1 MPSLLLPSV
10 AVITADPP
18 AATAAGAVGLL
29 AIAAA
34 AAIQARAVRGARRH
48 RLQEICREQGMPERY
63 DEIVDASETVAFFA
77 ASVVTMATAGATIL
91 AALRWIVP
99 SASPARAAAVAA
111 GFTGVLWLLLVVMP
125 MVVTRLAGPVIAVRS
140 WWFWRGVIGVGRP
153 VMAIIGRLATL
164 VGRVTGHREVP
175 PTDEQLQDELR
186 LVVDEAHRDGRL
198 QSSARD
204 MIEGVIDL
212 GEVKVSQIMTNR
224 TDMIILSVGL
234 SFDEVVRH
242 AAECGHSRIP
252 MWEDSPDN
260 IIGMLHTR
268 ELLTELS
275 RKDAE
280 RPDLRT
286 LLRAP
291 FFVPES
297 KSVQKLLREF
307 QQTHTHMALVTNEF
321 GGVAGLVTIE
331 DVLEEIVGEI
341 ADEHDEDTTDGFR
354 IIDEGVAEARAQV
367 RLEEVNERLNLQL
380 PEEAD
385 FETIGGLVFHL
396 AGRIPSIGEAFESDG
411 VRLQVLGATR
421 RRIDWVRIERLPEPA
436 AG

>member
-1 MPSLLLPSV
+1 MPLLFVLPV
-10 AVITADPP
+10 AAIIANPP
-18 AATAAGAVGLL
+18 AATAGAVGLL

-34 AAIQARAVRGARRH
+34 AAIQARAIRGARRH

-63 DEIVDASETVAFFA
+63 DEIVDASETVAFFS

-91 AALRWIVP
+91 AALRWIV
-99 SASPARAAAVAA
+99 SAGSPTQAAVVAMA
-111 GFTGVLWLLLVVMP
+111 FTAVLWVLLVVMP

-140 WWFWRGVIGVGRP
+140 WWFWRGLISVARP
-153 VMAIIGRLATL
+153 VMVLIGRLAMF
-164 VGRVTGHREVP
+164 VGRLVGHREDQL
-175 PTDEQLQDELR
+175 TDEELQDELR

-198 QSSARD
+198 QASARD

-212 GEVKVSQIMTNR
+212 GDVKVSQIMTNR
-224 TDMIILSVGL
+224 TDMLTLSVSL
-234 SFDEVVRH
+234 SFDDIVRE
-242 AAECGHSRIP
+242 AAESGHSRIP
-252 MWEDSPDN
+252 IWEDSPDN

-275 RKDAE
+275 RKDAD

-307 QQTHTHMALVTNEF
+307 QQTRTHMALVTNEF

-341 ADEHDEDTTDGFR
+341 ADEHDEDTADGFR
-354 IIDEGVAEARAQV
+354 IIDDGIAEARAQV

-396 AGRIPSIGEAFESDG
+396 AGRIPSVGEAFESDG

>member
-1 MPSLLLPSV
+1 MMHPVFLPT
-10 AVITADPP
+10 AAITADPP
-18 AATAAGAVGLL
+18 AATTAALVGLL
-29 AIAAA
+29 AVAAA

-63 DEIVDASETVAFFA
+63 DEIIDASETVAFLS
-77 ASVVTMATAGATIL
+77 ASVVTVATALATIL
-91 AALRWIVP
+91 AAILWVVP
-99 SASPARAAAVAA
+99 SSTPAGAAARAAA
-111 GFTGVLWLLLVVMP
+111 FTSVLWMLLVVAP
-125 MVVTRLAGPVIAVRS
+125 MVVTRLAGPSIAVGS
-140 WWFWRGVIGVGRP
+140 WGFWRGVVGLANP
-153 VMAIIGRLATL
+153 VMAAVGRLAWL
-164 VGRVTGHREVP
+164 VGRIVGHREEP
-175 PTDEQLQDELR
+175 LTNEELQDELR

-198 QSSARD
+198 QASARD

-212 GEVKVSQIMTNR
+212 GDVKVSQIMTNR
-224 TDMIILSVGL
+224 TDMMTLSVGL
-234 SFDEVVRH
+234 SFDEVVRE
-242 AAECGHSRIP
+242 AAESGHSRIP
-252 MWEDSPDN
+252 IWEDSPDN

-275 RKDAE
+275 RQDAE

-286 LLRAP
+286 LLRSP

-331 DVLEEIVGEI
+331 DALEEIVGEI
-341 ADEHDEDTTDGFR
+341 ADEHDEDTADGLR
-354 IIDEGVAEARAQV
+354 IITDGVAEARAQV
-367 RLEEVNERLNLQL
+367 RLEEINERLGLKL

-385 FETIGGLVFHL
+385 FATIGGLVFHL
-396 AGRIPSIGEAFESDG
+396 AGRIPSIGEAFDSDG

-421 RRIDWVRIERLPEPA
+421 RRIDWVRIERLPEPV

>member
-1 MPSLLLPSV
+1 MPLLFVLPV
-10 AVITADPP
+10 AAIIANPP
-18 AATAAGAVGLL
+18 AATAGAVGLL

-34 AAIQARAVRGARRH
+34 AAIQARAIRGARRH

-63 DEIVDASETVAFFA
+63 DEIVDASETVAFFS

-91 AALRWIVP
+91 AALRWIV
-99 SASPARAAAVAA
+99 SAGSPTQAAVLAMA
-111 GFTGVLWLLLVVMP
+111 FTAVLWVLLVVMP

-140 WWFWRGVIGVGRP
+140 WWFWRGLISVARP
-153 VMAIIGRLATL
+153 LMVLIGRLAMF
-164 VGRVTGHREVP
+164 VGRLVGHREDQL
-175 PTDEQLQDELR
+175 TDEELQDELR

-198 QSSARD
+198 QASARD

-212 GEVKVSQIMTNR
+212 GDVKVSQIMTNR
-224 TDMIILSVGL
+224 TDMLTLSVSL
-234 SFDEVVRH
+234 SFDDIVRE
-242 AAECGHSRIP
+242 AAESGHSRIP
-252 MWEDSPDN
+252 IWEDSPDN

-275 RKDAE
+275 RKDAD

-307 QQTHTHMALVTNEF
+307 QQTRTHMALVTNEF

-341 ADEHDEDTTDGFR
+341 ADEHDEDTADGFR
-354 IIDEGVAEARAQV
+354 IIDDGIAEARAQV

-396 AGRIPSIGEAFESDG
+396 AGRIPSVGEAFESDG

>member
-1 MPSLLLPSV
+1 
-10 AVITADPP
+10 
-18 AATAAGAVGLL
+18 
-29 AIAAA
+29 
-34 AAIQARAVRGARRH
+34 
-48 RLQEICREQGMPERY
+48 
-63 DEIVDASETVAFFA
+63 
-77 ASVVTMATAGATIL
+77 VT
-91 AALRWIVP
+91 
-99 SASPARAAAVAA
+99 
-111 GFTGVLWLLLVVMP
+111 
-125 MVVTRLAGPVIAVRS
+125 
-140 WWFWRGVIGVGRP
+140 
-153 VMAIIGRLATL
+153 
-164 VGRVTGHREVP
+164 
-175 PTDEQLQDELR
+175 
-186 LVVDEAHRDGRL
+186 
-198 QSSARD
+198 
-204 MIEGVIDL
+204 
-212 GEVKVSQIMTNR
+212 
-224 TDMIILSVGL
+224 LSVGL
-234 SFDEVVRH
+234 SFDEVVRE
-242 AAECGHSRIP
+242 AAESGHSRIP
-252 MWEDSPDN
+252 IWEDSPDN

-331 DVLEEIVGEI
+331 DALEEIVGEI
-341 ADEHDEDTTDGFR
+341 ADEHDEDTSDGLR
-354 IIDEGVAEARAQV
+354 ILSESVAEARAQV
-367 RLEEVNERLNLQL
+367 RLEEINERLDLRL

-396 AGRIPSIGEAFESDG
+396 AGRIPSIGEAFDSDG

>member
-1 MPSLLLPSV
+1 
-10 AVITADPP
+10 
-18 AATAAGAVGLL
+18 
-29 AIAAA
+29 
-34 AAIQARAVRGARRH
+34 
-48 RLQEICREQGMPERY
+48 MPERY
-63 DEIVDASETVAFFA
+63 DEIVDASETVAFLSV
-77 ASVVTMATAGATIL
+77 SVVTVATAGATVL
-91 AALRWIVP
+91 AALRWVVP
-99 SASPARAAAVAA
+99 SATPTAAALNAA
-111 GFTGVLWLLLVVMP
+111 VFTAILWVFLVVVP
-125 MVVTRLAGPVIAVRS
+125 MVATRLAGPSIAVRS
-140 WWFWRGVIGVGRP
+140 WGFWRGVVG
-153 VMAIIGRLATL
+153 LAKPLMGIVSKLAWL
-164 VGRVTGHREVP
+164 VGRIVGHREEP
-175 PTDEQLQDELR
+175 PTDEELQDELR
-186 LVVDEAHRDGRL
+186 LVVDEAHREGRL
-198 QSSARD
+198 QASARD

-224 TDMIILSVGL
+224 TDMVTLSVAL
-234 SFDEVVRH
+234 SFDEVVRE
-242 AAECGHSRIP
+242 AAESGHSRIP
-252 MWEDSPDN
+252 IWEDSPDN

-331 DVLEEIVGEI
+331 DALEEIVGEI
-341 ADEHDEDTTDGFR
+341 ADEHDEDTADGLR
-354 IIDEGVAEARAQV
+354 ILSEGVAEARAQV
-367 RLEEVNERLNLQL
+367 RLEEVNERLDLRL

-411 VRLQVLGATR
+411 VRLLVLGATR

>member
-1 MPSLLLPSV
+1 MSPFALI
-10 AVITADPP
+10 AADPP
-18 AATAAGAVGLL
+18 AAATAGTVGLL

-63 DEIVDASETVAFFA
+63 DEIVDASETVAFLS
-77 ASVVTMATAGATIL
+77 ASVVTVATAGATML
-91 AALRWIVP
+91 AALRWVVP
-99 SASPARAAAVAA
+99 SSSPARAAVTAAV
-111 GFTGVLWLLLVVMP
+111 FTALLWMLLVVVP
-125 MVVTRLAGPVIAVRS
+125 MVVTRLAGPSIAVKS
-140 WWFWRGVIGVGRP
+140 WGFWRGVVGSATP
-153 VMAIIGRLATL
+153 LVAVVGRLALL
-164 VGRVTGHREVP
+164 VGRIVGHREEP
-175 PTDEQLQDELR
+175 PTEEELQDELR
-186 LVVDEAHRDGRL
+186 LVVDEAHREGRL
-198 QSSARD
+198 QASARD

-224 TDMIILSVGL
+224 TDMITLSVAL
-234 SFDEVVRH
+234 SFDEVVRE
-242 AAECGHSRIP
+242 AAESGHSRIP
-252 MWEDSPDN
+252 IWEDSPDN

-275 RKDAE
+275 KQVAD

-331 DVLEEIVGEI
+331 DALEEIVGEI
-341 ADEHDEDTTDGFR
+341 ADEHDEDTTDGMR
-354 IIDEGVAEARAQV
+354 ILGEGVAEARAQV
-367 RLEEVNERLNLQL
+367 RLEEVNERLDLQL

-421 RRIDWVRIERLPEPA
+421 RRIDWVRIERLPELA
-436 AG
+436 AD

>member
-1 MPSLLLPSV
+1 MMHPVFLPT
-10 AVITADPP
+10 AAITADPP
-18 AATAAGAVGLL
+18 AATTAALVGLL
-29 AIAAA
+29 AVAAA

-63 DEIVDASETVAFFA
+63 DEIIDASETVAFLS
-77 ASVVTMATAGATIL
+77 ASVVTVATALATIL
-91 AALRWIVP
+91 AAILWVVP
-99 SASPARAAAVAA
+99 SSTPAGAAARAAA
-111 GFTGVLWLLLVVMP
+111 FTSVLWMLLVVAP
-125 MVVTRLAGPVIAVRS
+125 MVVTWLAGPSIAVSS
-140 WWFWRGVIGVGRP
+140 WGFWRGVVGLANP
-153 VMAIIGRLATL
+153 VMAAVGRLSWL
-164 VGRVTGHREVP
+164 VGRIVGHREEP
-175 PTDEQLQDELR
+175 LTNEELQDELR

-198 QSSARD
+198 QASARD

-212 GEVKVSQIMTNR
+212 GDVKVSQIMTNR
-224 TDMIILSVGL
+224 TDMMTLSVGL
-234 SFDEVVRH
+234 SFDEVVRE
-242 AAECGHSRIP
+242 AAESGHSRIP
-252 MWEDSPDN
+252 IWEDSPDN

-275 RKDAE
+275 RQDAE

-286 LLRAP
+286 LLRSP

-331 DVLEEIVGEI
+331 DALEEIVGEI
-341 ADEHDEDTTDGFR
+341 ADEHDEDTADGLR
-354 IIDEGVAEARAQV
+354 IITEGVAEARAQV
-367 RLEEVNERLNLQL
+367 RLEEINERLGLKL

-385 FETIGGLVFHL
+385 FATIGGLVFHL
-396 AGRIPSIGEAFESDG
+396 AGRIPSIGEAFDSDG

-421 RRIDWVRIERLPEPA
+421 RRIDWVRIERLPEPV

>member
-1 MPSLLLPSV
+1 MMHPVFLPT
-10 AVITADPP
+10 AAITADPP
-18 AATAAGAVGLL
+18 AATTAALVGLL
-29 AIAAA
+29 AVAAA

-48 RLQEICREQGMPERY
+48 RLQEICREQEMPERY
-63 DEIVDASETVAFFA
+63 DEIIDASETVAFLS
-77 ASVVTMATAGATIL
+77 ASVVTVATALATIL
-91 AALRWIVP
+91 AAILWVVP
-99 SASPARAAAVAA
+99 SSTPAGAAARAAA
-111 GFTGVLWLLLVVMP
+111 FTSVLWMLLVVAP
-125 MVVTRLAGPVIAVRS
+125 MVVTRLAGPSIAVGS
-140 WWFWRGVIGVGRP
+140 WGFWRGVVGLANP
-153 VMAIIGRLATL
+153 VMAAVGRLAWL
-164 VGRVTGHREVP
+164 VGRIVGHREEP
-175 PTDEQLQDELR
+175 LTNEELQDELR

-198 QSSARD
+198 QASARD

-212 GEVKVSQIMTNR
+212 GDVKVSQIMTNR
-224 TDMIILSVGL
+224 TDMMTLSVGL
-234 SFDEVVRH
+234 SFDEVVRE
-242 AAECGHSRIP
+242 AAESGHSRIP
-252 MWEDSPDN
+252 IWEDSPDN

-275 RKDAE
+275 RQDAE

-286 LLRAP
+286 LLRSP

-331 DVLEEIVGEI
+331 DALEEIVGEI
-341 ADEHDEDTTDGFR
+341 ADEHDEDTADGLR
-354 IIDEGVAEARAQV
+354 IITDGVAEARAQV
-367 RLEEVNERLNLQL
+367 RLEEINERLGLKL

-385 FETIGGLVFHL
+385 FATIGGLVFHL
-396 AGRIPSIGEAFESDG
+396 AGRIPSIGEAFDSDG

-421 RRIDWVRIERLPEPA
+421 RRIDWVRIERLPEPV

>member
-1 MPSLLLPSV
+1 MPTAVFLLT
-10 AVITADPP
+10 AVIAANPP
-18 AATAAGAVGLL
+18 AATAGTIGLL

-48 RLQEICREQGMPERY
+48 QLQELCREQGMPERY
-63 DEIVDASETVAFFA
+63 DEIVDSSETVAFLS
-77 ASVVTMATAGATIL
+77 ASVVTVATAGATLL
-91 AALRWIVP
+91 AALRWVAP
-99 SASPARAAAVAA
+99 SETLTEAVLAAA
-111 GFTGVLWLLLVVMP
+111 GFTCVLWMLLVVVP
-125 MVVTRLAGPVIAVRS
+125 MVVTRLAGPSIAVRS
-140 WWFWRGVIGVGRP
+140 WGFWRGVVGIAKP
-153 VMAIIGRLATL
+153 LMGIVGRLAWL
-164 VGRVTGHREVP
+164 VGRIVGHREHP
-175 PTDEQLQDELR
+175 PTDEELQDELR

-198 QSSARD
+198 QASARD

-212 GEVKVSQIMTNR
+212 GDVKVSQIMTNR
-224 TDMIILSVGL
+224 TDMVTLSVGL
-234 SFDEVVRH
+234 SFDEIVRE
-242 AAECGHSRIP
+242 AAESGHSRIP
-252 MWEDSPDN
+252 IWEDSPDN

-331 DVLEEIVGEI
+331 DALEEIVGEI
-341 ADEHDEDTTDGFR
+341 ADEHDEDTSDGLR
-354 IIDEGVAEARAQV
+354 ILSESVAEARAQV
-367 RLEEVNERLNLQL
+367 RLEEINERLDLQL

-396 AGRIPSIGEAFESDG
+396 AGRIPSIGEAFDSDG

>member
-1 MPSLLLPSV
+1 MPLLFVLPV
-10 AVITADPP
+10 AAIIANPP
-18 AATAAGAVGLL
+18 AATAGAVGLL

-34 AAIQARAVRGARRH
+34 AAIQARAIRGARRH

-63 DEIVDASETVAFFA
+63 DEIVDASETVAFFS

-91 AALRWIVP
+91 AALRWIV
-99 SASPARAAAVAA
+99 SAGSPTQAAVVAMA
-111 GFTGVLWLLLVVMP
+111 FTAVLWVLLVVMP

-140 WWFWRGVIGVGRP
+140 WWFWRGLISVARP
-153 VMAIIGRLATL
+153 VMVLIGRLAMF
-164 VGRVTGHREVP
+164 VGRLVGHREDQL
-175 PTDEQLQDELR
+175 TDEELQDELR

-198 QSSARD
+198 QASARD

-212 GEVKVSQIMTNR
+212 GDVKVSQIMTNR
-224 TDMIILSVGL
+224 TDMLTLSVSL
-234 SFDEVVRH
+234 SFDDIVRE
-242 AAECGHSRIP
+242 AAESGHSRIP
-252 MWEDSPDN
+252 IWEDSPDN

-275 RKDAE
+275 RKDAD

-307 QQTHTHMALVTNEF
+307 QQTRTHMALVTNEF
-321 GGVAGLVTIE
+321 GGVAGVVTIE

-341 ADEHDEDTTDGFR
+341 ADEHDEDTADGFR
-354 IIDEGVAEARAQV
+354 IIDDGIAEARAQV

-396 AGRIPSIGEAFESDG
+396 AGRIPSVGEAFESDG